1 MQSTFKK
8 RTNQKP
14 PVFSDEMKRE
24 LKELY
29 HTMSV
34 EDLAVHFDRNVKQ
47 IKNQAQ
53 RLYLTKRGKQ

>member
-14 PVFSDEMKRE
+14 PVFSDEMKQE

-29 HTMSV
+29 HLMST
-34 EDLAVHFDRNVKQ
+34 EDLAIYFDRNIKQ
-47 IKNQAQ
+47 VKNQAQ
-53 RLYLTKRGKQ
+53 RLYLTKRGK